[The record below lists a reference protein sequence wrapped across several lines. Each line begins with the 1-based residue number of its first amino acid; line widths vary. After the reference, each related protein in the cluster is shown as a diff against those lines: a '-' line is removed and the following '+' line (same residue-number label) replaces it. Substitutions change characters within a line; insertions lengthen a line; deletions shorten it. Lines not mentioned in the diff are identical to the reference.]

1 MQKFNVSLTTKPTY
15 NFTYYTTNNRVYSH
29 IISIIGI
36 RRVVKIFKVKSHLN
50 ISSDKLLLP
59 IALLFIKKTPND
71 FPEVS
76 SMHMKNV

>member
-1 MQKFNVSLTTKPTY
+1 MLICEKLYIGIK
-15 NFTYYTTNNRVYSH
+15 RVIITLQDKSH
-29 IISIIGI
+29 I
-36 RRVVKIFKVKSHLN
+36 N
-50 ISSDKLLLP
+50 ILSDKLLLP

>member
-1 MQKFNVSLTTKPTY
+1 M
-15 NFTYYTTNNRVYSH
+15 
-29 IISIIGI
+29 IGI
-36 RRVVKIFKVKSHLN
+36 KRVIVTFQDKSHLN
-50 ISSDKLLLP
+50 ILLNKLLLP